1 MIFLKQFFLFELE
14 NFRIFGEFLKQ
25 ICSNLLFWYI
35 KFVLDSLTDSLNQT
49 LIRMSLNFS
58 NENSGI
64 LFVGFNQDNG
74 CFACG
79 TTEGFIIYNIDP
91 YRETFRRTFM
101 NGIGIVEMLFRCNLI
116 AIVGGGKNPK
126 YPSNKVMIW
135 DDHQSKCIG
144 ELMFKN
150 EVHAVRL
157 RRDRVVVVLN
167 TKVYVYRFSDLKL
180 IDQIATAPNPKGL
193 VSLCAEPNCNVLA
206 VPGLARGSIRIEL
219 YEISKA
225 TIIKAHEA
233 EIAQFVLN
241 SDGSRVASASEK
253 GTLIRLW
260 DCHTGDP
267 LREFRR
273 GTDRAEI
280 YCISFNPTSTFMA
293 CSSDKGTIHIFAL
306 GDPVSKSSRPSS
318 LKVLPTFSDAE
329 AASSTRQEHGS
340 EPLPA
345 GMMEAGGVVTNKGL
359 GLDFL
364 RGVLPTAMIPKYMS
378 SEWSYAQIHGLESKS
393 ICAFDRDTKR
403 LFVLSSDGTYLVCSF
418 EEAGECVRLSMAN
431 FYKQS
436 DDVSLAG
443 VSTTSAK
450 V

>member
-1 MIFLKQFFLFELE
+1 MTLNL
-14 NFRIFGEFLKQ
+14 
-25 ICSNLLFWYI
+25 SN
-35 KFVLDSLTDSLNQT
+35 DSS
-49 LIRMSLNFS
+49 SSSSSS
-58 NENSGI
+58 NGI
-64 LFVGFNQDNG
+64 LFLGFNQDNG

-91 YRETFRRTFM
+91 YRETFRRVFN

-116 AIVGGGKNPK
+116 AIVGGGRNPK
-126 YPSNKVMIW
+126 YPPNKVMIW

-180 IDQIATAPNPKGL
+180 IDQIATVPNPKGL
-193 VSLCAEPNCNVLA
+193 VSLCAEPACNVLA

-233 EIAQFVLN
+233 EISQFALN
-241 SDGSRVASASEK
+241 SDGTRIASASEK

-280 YCISFNPTSTFMA
+280 YCIAFSPLSSFIA

-306 GDPVSKSSRPSS
+306 GSEPPASKSSRPSS
-318 LKVLPTFSDAE
+318 LKVLPTFADAE
-329 AASSTRQEHGS
+329 AAAVAANSAKQELNS

-345 GMMEAGGVVTNKGL
+345 GMMEAGVNNNTTVTNKGL

-393 ICAFDRDTKR
+393 ICAFDRDSKK

-418 EEAGECVRLSMAN
+418 EEAGECARVSMAS
-431 FYKQS
+431 FYKPGDS
-436 DDVSLAG
+436 SSSLSVTG
-443 VSTTSAK
+443 TTTLAK